1 MAIKV
6 TGGAKLRRTL
16 KNAGV
21 DLQDLKDVNI
31 AVANMVAAR
40 SVAPYRSGKLKSTV
54 RPSRAVSRARIMV
67 GKKAVPY
74 AGPIHWGWR
83 DRGITADP
91 FISKAAQDAEP
102 VWVQMY
108 VTGVNRIIG
117 KIEGA

>member
-6 TGGAKLRRTL
+6 SGGPKLRRTL
-16 KNAGV
+16 KQAGV
-21 DLQDLKDVNI
+21 SLEDLKEVNI

-83 DRGITADP
+83 ARGIKADP
-91 FISKAAQDAEP
+91 FVSKAAQDSEP
-102 VWVQMY
+102 LWVQMY
-108 VTGVNRIIG
+108 VNGVNRVIA
-117 KIEGA
+117 KVEGA